1 MAGQIKVNTEQVE
14 QIAGNIERLNGQL
27 NDSLKNAQTTIN
39 NLKNTWEGQASD
51 STVSSFNEF
60 AQKYFQN
67 YYDIIDQYVKF
78 LRQNVASGYFQTE
91 TANTNLA
98 DAFK

>member
-27 NDSLKNAQTTIN
+27 NDSLKNSQQTIN

-51 STVSSFNEF
+51 ATISSFNEF

-67 YYDIIDQYVKF
+67 YYDIMDQYVKF
-78 LRQNVASGYFQTE
+78 LRQNIATGYFQTE

>member
-14 QIAGNIERLNGQL
+14 QIAGTIESLNSQLSDSLQNGQ
-27 NDSLKNAQTTIN
+27 NTIS
-39 NLKNTWEGQASD
+39 NLQNTWEGQASEA
-51 STVSSFNEF
+51 TIGAFNEF
-60 AQKYFQN
+60 AQKYIKE
-67 YYDIIDQYVKF
+67 YYDVIDQYVKF
-78 LRQNVASGYFQTE
+78 LRENVAAGYFQTE

>member
-14 QIAGNIERLNGQL
+14 QIAGTIERLNGQL
-27 NDSLKNAQTTIN
+27 NDSLKNSQSTIN

-51 STVSSFNEF
+51 ATVSSFNDF
-60 AQKYFQN
+60 AEKYFQN

-78 LRQNVASGYFQTE
+78 LRQNVAAGYFQTE

>member
-14 QIAGNIERLNGQL
+14 QIAGNIERLNNQL
-27 NDSLKNAQTTIN
+27 NDSLKNSQQTIT
-39 NLKNTWEGQASD
+39 NLKNSWEGQASD
-51 STVSSFNEF
+51 ATISSFNEF

-67 YYDIIDQYVKF
+67 YYDVIDQYVKF
-78 LRQNVASGYFQTE
+78 LRQNVATGYFQTE
-91 TANTNLA
+91 TANSNLA